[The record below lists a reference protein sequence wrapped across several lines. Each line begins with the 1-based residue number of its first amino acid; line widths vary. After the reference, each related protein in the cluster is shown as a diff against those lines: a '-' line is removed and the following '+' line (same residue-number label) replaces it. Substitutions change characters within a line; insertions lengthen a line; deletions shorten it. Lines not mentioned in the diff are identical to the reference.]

1 MSNAISP
8 GLQMR
13 ECMKAKACPK
23 WSMEDPAC
31 FDHFNCTTLFRQ
43 VDCVVVC
50 SDRTIGEFICLN
62 LIRVLVLEKLKILES
77 QKLFGLARQ

>member
-1 MSNAISP
+1 MIKPSYERYSHMDRTNEFTNF
-8 GLQMR
+8 LQMR
-13 ECMKAKACPK
+13 ECMKTKTCPK

-50 SDRTIGEFICLN
+50 SDQTIGEFI
-62 LIRVLVLEKLKILES
+62 
-77 QKLFGLARQ
+77 G

>member
-13 ECMKAKACPK
+13 ECMKTKTCPK

-50 SDRTIGEFICLN
+50 SDRTVGEFICYIGILTLYHS
-62 LIRVLVLEKLKILES
+62 LIAKMKH
-77 QKLFGLARQ
+77 F